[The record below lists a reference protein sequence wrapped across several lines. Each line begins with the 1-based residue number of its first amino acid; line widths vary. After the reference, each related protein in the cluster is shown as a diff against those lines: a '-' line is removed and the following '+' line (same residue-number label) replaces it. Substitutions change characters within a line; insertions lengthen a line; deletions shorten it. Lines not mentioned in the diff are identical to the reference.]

1 MGKNNVTKQ
10 QIQDARKADLYD
22 YLMRHHSDALIK
34 EGHSIRLRDNHSMS
48 IRAGYSGYMDFSTG
62 EHGNAVDFLIKHMGY
77 TFVRAVQAL
86 AGDDSQ
92 REDFVNTIVSTTAS
106 SRTDVQKTK
115 EIVLPTPLDGQ
126 YTQLYT
132 YLTGRGIPS
141 DVIDMLI
148 GYKLLYQDK
157 VHNNAVFVNIRKN
170 YAEIRGTYM
179 HGKPY
184 HSVIRPRKEEFWSF
198 PSGEHPQMAYICEA
212 AIDAISLCVIHR
224 YAGVDIAA
232 HYCSIGGV
240 TNQAAIDNIVA
251 KVPTAKLAVDNDPA
265 GDACASRNNKL
276 ERILPIGKDWNEDLQ
291 QRLERYICKKI

>member
-1 MGKNNVTKQ
+1 MSNNVTKQ

-22 YLMRHHSDALIK
+22 YLMRHHSDAITK
-34 EGHSIRLRDNHSMS
+34 EGHSIRLRDNHSVS
-48 IRAGYSGYMDFSTG
+48 IKVGYSGYMDFSTG
-62 EHGNAVDFLIKHMGY
+62 EHGNAVDFLTRHMGY

-86 AGDDSQ
+86 AGDDRQ
-92 REDFVNTIVSTTAS
+92 GEDFVNPSVSTTAS

-115 EIVLPTPLDGQ
+115 EIVLPTPVDGP
-126 YTQLYT
+126 YTQVYT

-157 VHNNAVFVNIRKN
+157 VHNNAVFVNIRRN

-184 HSVIRPRKEEFWSF
+184 HSVIRPQKEEFWSF
-198 PSGEHPQMAYICEA
+198 PAGEHPQMAYICEA
-212 AIDAISLCVIHR
+212 AIDAISLYVIHL
-224 YAGVDIAA
+224 YEGVDIAA

-240 TNQAAIDNIVA
+240 TNQAAIDNIAA

-265 GDACASRNNKL
+265 GDACALKNINL
-276 ERILPIGKDWNEDLQ
+276 DRIKPAGKDWNEDLT
-291 QRLERYICKKI
+291 ERINLYAKKHK

>member
-1 MGKNNVTKQ
+1 MSKNNVSKR
-10 QIQDARKADLYD
+10 QIQAARKADLYD

-34 EGHSIRLRDNHSMS
+34 EGHSIRLRDNHSVS
-48 IRAGYSGYMDFSTG
+48 VKVGYSGYTDFATG
-62 EHGNAVDFLIKHMGY
+62 EHGNAVDYLVRHMGY
-77 TFVRAVQAL
+77 SFVDAVRAL

-92 REDFVNTIVSTTAS
+92 REDIVLPTVVPTT
-106 SRTDVQKTK
+106 TGTQETK

-157 VHNNAVFVNIRKN
+157 VHNNAVFVNIRRN

-184 HSVIRPRKEEFWSF
+184 HSVIRPAKEEFWSF
-198 PSGEHPQMAYICEA
+198 PSGSCPRIAYICEA
-212 AIDAISLCVIHR
+212 AIDAISLYVIHR

-240 TNQAAIDNIVA
+240 TNQAAIDNIVN

-265 GDACASRNNKL
+265 GDACASKNINL
-276 ERILPIGKDWNEDLQ
+276 ERIKPDKKDWNEELT
-291 QRLERYICKKI
+291 ERINLYAKKHK